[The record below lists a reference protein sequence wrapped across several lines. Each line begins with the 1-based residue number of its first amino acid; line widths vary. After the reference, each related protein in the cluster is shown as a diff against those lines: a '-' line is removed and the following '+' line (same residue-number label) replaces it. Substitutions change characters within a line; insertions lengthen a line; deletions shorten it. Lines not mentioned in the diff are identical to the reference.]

1 MMAPGV
7 AIALLGLVARHPAVE
22 EIAKGIG
29 VAIDVVGVGDGPKRR
44 CLELLPRIAG
54 DAAESVVDLEPA
66 ALHVDEGHT
75 DRRTV
80 EGAREV
86 RRRDKPRRLLP
97 LVLLGLGSLTA
108 LLGREPAS
116 AVLRIAHQQSEGR
129 LTARASYQSILLI
142 LAATSS
148 PSPGLSHE
156 FRSSGAL
163 GTDDLTAAC
172 PESGLATLVWNLRG
186 GQFELSG
193 ATQEVRGRGSTG
205 SEQKLG
211 IFPRE
216 NQTSYRGSKVI
227 PLGLPNGRNPKPP
240 SAS

>member
-1 MMAPGV
+1 
-7 AIALLGLVARHPAVE
+7 LF
-22 EIAKGIG
+22 
-29 VAIDVVGVGDGPKRR
+29 
-44 CLELLPRIAG
+44 
-54 DAAESVVDLEPA
+54 
-66 ALHVDEGHT
+66 
-75 DRRTV
+75 
-80 EGAREV
+80 
-86 RRRDKPRRLLP
+86 P

-163 GTDDLTAAC
+163 GTD

-205 SEQKLG
+205 SEQKLR